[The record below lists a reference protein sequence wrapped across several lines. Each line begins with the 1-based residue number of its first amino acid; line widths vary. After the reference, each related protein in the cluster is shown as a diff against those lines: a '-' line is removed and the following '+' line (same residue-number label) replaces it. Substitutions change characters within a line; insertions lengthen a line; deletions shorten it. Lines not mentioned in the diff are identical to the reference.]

1 MRLITALA
9 LLIILTIA
17 AVCLVTGETIQ
28 GIGFLFV
35 AWVSSVGIRMMEV
48 ESWMNNIEKKL

>member
-1 MRLITALA
+1 MKLITALA

-17 AVCLVTGETIQ
+17 VFCLTTGETIQ

-35 AWVSSVGIRMMEV
+35 AWISSVGIRMMEV
-48 ESWMNNIEKKL
+48 EG